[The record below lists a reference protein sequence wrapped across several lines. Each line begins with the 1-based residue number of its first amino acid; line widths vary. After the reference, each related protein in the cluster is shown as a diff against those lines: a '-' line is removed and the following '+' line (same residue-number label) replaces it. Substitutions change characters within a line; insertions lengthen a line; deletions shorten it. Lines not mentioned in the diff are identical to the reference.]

1 MRTVLVLVFAVTAIL
16 KTGVAQVPTQEQCQQ
31 ADAQLNQ
38 VYQQLRGA
46 LNDTQKQ
53 QLKLAQ
59 REWIKKRDA
68 LVAANPRDAQ
78 STLYQIT
85 IERVAGLQSALQQIS
100 QIQHGT
106 DNRNG
111 QAPDNGAQHSKSVGQ
126 GMQFQN
132 DSKGDETSSGNNNA
146 KIPEVGDIK
155 IREVLNIGE
164 VLQGLDSKTI
174 YPTYQKVTWNRA
186 GIVSEV
192 VGKKLRC
199 ISTNEGPFVFIYDS
213 ITKLFIGS
221 INCDEFPDGGNL
233 SQGQIPWM
241 LMLSSDETLLIFQR
255 YAGRGPMVETYIVD
269 TTTLKVVKTGGQF
282 VPFFFARSNKG
293 FKLTPKPNGNNFEGC
308 DRDLDDAS
316 AEKAYDAIVDIINN
330 FSLKEYKASIFYQN
344 IISKTNPSND
354 FTVDSISL
362 KDGIHP
368 GTYNS
373 VALKL
378 LKKRYLKE
386 RKAAHYFFE
395 NPLRGDSWMGF
406 WSNELIYNIERNSAN
421 FRITYLPENKKIE
434 SWDQLF
440 SGLLEINLSLNPI
453 STSIPKNSSRDIILD
468 EDLIWTPKL
477 GPVVKR

>member
-1 MRTVLVLVFAVTAIL
+1 MRTVLVLVFVVTAIL

-85 IERVAGLQSALQQIS
+85 MERVAGLQSALQQIS
-100 QIQHGT
+100 RIQHGT
-106 DNRNG
+106 DNRNV
-111 QAPDNGAQHSKSVGQ
+111 QVPDNGAQHSRSVGQ
-126 GMQFQN
+126 SMQFQN
-132 DSKGDETSSGNNNA
+132 DSKVDETSSENDTA
-146 KIPEVGDIK
+146 KMPEAGDIK

-164 VLQGLDSKTI
+164 VLEGLDNKTI

-199 ISTNEGPFVFIYDS
+199 ISTDQGPYVYLYDS
-213 ITKLFIGS
+213 RTNLFIGS

-282 VPFFFARSNKG
+282 VPFFFARSNEG
-293 FKLTPKPNGNNFEGC
+293 FKLTLKSNGNNF
-308 DRDLDDAS
+308 
-316 AEKAYDAIVDIINN
+316 
-330 FSLKEYKASIFYQN
+330 
-344 IISKTNPSND
+344 
-354 FTVDSISL
+354 
-362 KDGIHP
+362 
-368 GTYNS
+368 
-373 VALKL
+373 
-378 LKKRYLKE
+378 
-386 RKAAHYFFE
+386 
-395 NPLRGDSWMGF
+395 
-406 WSNELIYNIERNSAN
+406 
-421 FRITYLPENKKIE
+421 
-434 SWDQLF
+434 
-440 SGLLEINLSLNPI
+440 
-453 STSIPKNSSRDIILD
+453 
-468 EDLIWTPKL
+468 
-477 GPVVKR
+477 